1 MIVNNSMLWVRI
13 STRPRCTTLC
23 DKVCKWL
30 ATSQCFSPGPPNSS
44 TNKTDRH
51 DITEILLK
59 VALNTIN
66 KQTSSLTEQNKRP
79 WRDVGNPVSG
89 LGQAQKCGGVKSVNG
104 IKCINGLKKEY
115 YKKSETYGWNLDWIF
130 FFFRLFQKCWHDL
143 NIHSFLDIEIH
154 LTFAF
159 KSIFAFMTSSI

>member
-1 MIVNNSMLWVRI
+1 
-13 STRPRCTTLC
+13 
-23 DKVCKWL
+23 
-30 ATSQCFSPGPPNSS
+30 
-44 TNKTDRH
+44 
-51 DITEILLK
+51 LLK

-89 LGQAQKCGGVKSVNG
+89 LGQAQRCGGVKSVNG

-130 FFFRLFQKCWHDL
+130 FFLDFSRNVGMTWIYIVFWTLKFIWLLLSNQFLLLWPVQFKVKKKCRSVL
-143 NIHSFLDIEIH
+143 AVIHKLI
-154 LTFAF
+154 
-159 KSIFAFMTSSI
+159 